1 MGKHSLNRTVLHSS
15 CTSLYFHQQCRRVPF
30 LHTLSSIF
38 FGLIFNG
45 VYLICNVLLV
55 SAVQKSE
62 SVIHI
67 CISTHFQ
74 FLFPYRP
81 LKNIE
86 QNVLCYR
93 VGPYQLS
100 VLYIVVCICQYQS
113 PSLSL
118 HSYLLITVILFSTS
132 VTLFLFFFLLLIDLS
147 LIEG

>member
-1 MGKHSLNRTVLHSS
+1 MGKHSLNVLFSIVAVPVYISTNSVGGFPFSTPSS
-15 CTSLYFHQQCRRVPF
+15 A
-30 LHTLSSIF
+30 F
-38 FGLIFNG
+38 FFFRLIFNG

-55 SAVQKSE
+55 SAVQRSE

-74 FLFPYRP
+74 ILFPYRP

-118 HSYLLITVILFSTS
+118 HSYLLITIILFSTS
-132 VTLFLFFFLLLIDLS
+132 VTLFLFFFCF
-147 LIEG
+147 